1 MYIYA
6 ISKDKAYANS
16 KVPTMCLLFSCIY
29 PKLVKIMVGIHF
41 RGRLN
46 LIH

>member
-6 ISKDKAYANS
+6 ISKDKAYASSN
-16 KVPTMCLLFSCIY
+16 VPTMCIFSSCIY
-29 PKLVKIMVGIHF
+29 PKLVKVMIGIHF

>member
-1 MYIYA
+1 MQYQKTKLMLL
-6 ISKDKAYANS
+6 SANS
-16 KVPTMCLLFSCIY
+16 KVPTMCLLSSCIY